1 MVKSGLVLKE
11 KNWTGLALVLL
22 LPVCSAWGA
31 TPATP
36 GPQAVSNES
45 YTLTL
50 IAKPDVT
57 AICRGKQVTF
67 TASLRCNDPDGAAN
81 SEKVIIDVVKGSG
94 SSVTNNGSV
103 STPIT
108 GIEQGEGKIAVT
120 AKSGEGKGKL
130 SLSRTIDVISV
141 VIESGATSCVHK
153 ANAQLKIDTDQ
164 SYSPD
169 DGYGWFVAPEE
180 GLDTSSILGLTF
192 DYSPVSSEPGVYT
205 VTAKSVTLPAC
216 QDTCTVHV
224 VKVDL
229 SVAGVDDDVEDVAPG
244 GLVCVTNGPGQTT
257 TRTALTIN
265 KCEPADWDGSVELLW
280 TAGNIK
286 VYNAATGGDEVM
298 SGQTFTNATLPTNLW
313 VEGTA
318 PSAAAGDV
326 VFRLNPV
333 GLDCPQAAVG
343 CDRSVMTVLSV
354 DLDAMKVS
362 HNAANGELP
371 EDQETNP
378 GAFVPI
384 NNDDDD
390 YDASYTPDKD
400 QSAAITGESDLLPIK
415 LHKVAPAIAGSTYT
429 LNIPS
434 QVKIWKNA
442 DRSGSVN
449 GTTEFDANADTT
461 LYVEGFTV
469 GSGNVKI
476 NWKDGSTTL
485 DDCDEIKVTV
495 FNWLGPLNVPDY
507 SIHRYTASGA
517 LGSSQWTTPV
527 NGTIKTGADSS
538 DITVLW
544 GGGPEIGKAVYQ
556 VNSDY
561 IWDLEVNVVNV
572 KIEAPSVGNAFT
584 AGSPAYQGDKNFG
597 VYGPVVFSGSPGVQ
611 WKAKI
616 TMSGPS
622 ANGVDQRGV
631 THIEVGFVQNL
642 TFTTCR
648 GDFTVSGV
656 PQALTANIQ
665 GNSYHDIINGQPSGT
680 VYYYTGGNY
689 TFKPTGV
696 SAAARTKDPL
706 GGTDTP
712 TAGVPLYY
720 KKGIALNPPNDDTL
734 DSMHWTGTFNLWIT
748 ARTEDAVN
756 GADVIYTCRGRG
768 DWLFTVNE
776 AYPMSNPLASTSVT
790 VPIAWS
796 AVTDGSTPALTAGQ
810 TANQALAGI
819 TYENKEIQ

>member
-244 GLVCVTNGPGQTT
+244 GLVCVTNGPGQTA

-265 KCEPADWDGSVELLW
+265 KCEPADWDGRVELLW
-280 TAGNIK
+280 TAGNVK
-286 VYNAATGGDEVM
+286 VYNAATGGDEVT
-298 SGQTFTNATLPTNLW
+298 SGKTYANAELPVSLW

-318 PSAAAGDV
+318 PSAIAADV

-333 GLDCPQAAVG
+333 GLECPNAAEG
-343 CDRSVMTVLSV
+343 CDKVVMTAIGVEITPSSMTATES
-354 DLDAMKVS
+354 LDSGTFTCTVTPSDIRPLYQWLAGS
-362 HNAANGELP
+362 DNGAWPATAGNIPEL
-371 EDQETNP
+371 
-378 GAFVPI
+378 
-384 NNDDDD
+384 D
-390 YDASYTPDKD
+390 YSAPTASNTTIKATRWFAPTPSRRQVIDGTTASYSINCMVTIGGVEFYARPSSVLKVRVNMTGQCIRPMFAGW
-400 QSAAITGESDLLPIK
+400 QSIQVQQFGAVWRVTGQGGFRRTDP
-415 LHKVAPAIAGSTYT
+415 
-429 LNIPS
+429 IPS
-434 QVKIWKNA
+434 VNMPATSQFYFKAMTHENKHVTQWMTEAPWK
-442 DRSGSVN
+442 DL
-449 GTTEFDANADTT
+449 FDADSLYVTT
-461 LYVEGFTV
+461 LSSLT
-469 GSGNVKI
+469 SNV
-476 NWKDGSTTL
+476 SET
-485 DDCDEIKVTV
+485 
-495 FNWLGPLNVPDY
+495 
-507 SIHRYTASGA
+507 
-517 LGSSQWTTPV
+517 
-527 NGTIKTGADSS
+527 
-538 DITVLW
+538 
-544 GGGPEIGKAVYQ
+544 
-556 VNSDY
+556 
-561 IWDLEVNVVNV
+561 DLRNQ
-572 KIEAPSVGNAFT
+572 IFAA
-584 AGSPAYQGDKNFG
+584 
-597 VYGPVVFSGSPGVQ
+597 
-611 WKAKI
+611 
-616 TMSGPS
+616 
-622 ANGVDQRGV
+622 
-631 THIEVGFVQNL
+631 
-642 TFTTCR
+642 
-648 GDFTVSGV
+648 
-656 PQALTANIQ
+656 
-665 GNSYHDIINGQPSGT
+665 
-680 VYYYTGGNY
+680 
-689 TFKPTGV
+689 V
-696 SAAARTKDPL
+696 SAAY
-706 GGTDTP
+706 
-712 TAGVPLYY
+712 TADNTVANSTVCDREQGAFDAMNAVEPHFLELDEVDWRPLY
-720 KKGIALNPPNDDTL
+720 GCP
-734 DSMHWTGTFNLWIT
+734 
-748 ARTEDAVN
+748 
-756 GADVIYTCRGRG
+756 
-768 DWLFTVNE
+768 
-776 AYPMSNPLASTSVT
+776 
-790 VPIAWS
+790 
-796 AVTDGSTPALTAGQ
+796 
-810 TANQALAGI
+810 
-819 TYENKEIQ
+819 